1 MKTSFQFN
9 QVDDD
14 DQLKFAEKVFNN
26 HQISRND
33 TRESIPTRKNRFLG
47 IFMWTNST
55 LGITIKKLT
64 N

>member
-33 TRESIPTRKNRFLG
+33 TRESIPSRKSRFL
-47 IFMWTNST
+47 S
-55 LGITIKKLT
+55 KLFKIGGL
-64 N
+64 